1 MSEEIIV
8 QDREELIYLLC
19 EAAEFEH
26 SVMCSYLYAQWTLKR
41 GTDEDVS
48 TAELEAI
55 GRWRRSLAQV
65 ALEEML
71 HLSLVNN
78 LLAAV
83 GAAPHLWRPAFPVR
97 PGHFPADVEMN
108 LAPFGEAALEHFMFI
123 ERPEGIRIADGAG
136 FNHAGHYRRLAR
148 PDMLAPSPQD
158 YATQGHLYHGVLQ
171 GLARLAEQLGE
182 ERVFVGHGQA
192 QVGVEEFGLPGLFKV
207 TDLASAR
214 RAIEE
219 IVLQGEGA
227 PAHRED
233 SHFARFSAIREEL
246 GRLRAARPA
255 FEPARPV
262 VRNPTLDSLGIAR
275 DRIRITE
282 PVTARVIDLANSV
295 YALMIRTLSQV
306 FAPAPL
312 PRELRLALATA
323 TTTQMS
329 IMGRIAATATR
340 LPAGPQLP
348 GLTAAPNFELP
359 GSSGQLVQQCAAR
372 ILGERAAELAAAARR
387 MAAGALAD
395 VADDLDR
402 LARRFE
408 DLHGRF
414 ETGLGEAVD
423 RVARLQVPAAAPP
436 AAAELPGAK
445 AGDYVPDVARGR
457 LPRQHAGRVAA
468 PGNDDGRALRGR
480 RARLPV
486 RRDHLRAPR
495 RRPAGGGPA
504 RKRGAGA
511 RERSLRR
518 PRAHRAVGCGGA
530 ARDVLPLRAVAA
542 QALLRRQPR
551 GRGLRRHRRAG
562 HGPLRA
568 ARRARR
574 DAAGRPPPERPAA
587 AQRQRR
593 DLQRHRTDGA
603 ADAVDAAV
611 PLRRLGEQAVLRRLA
626 RARRL
631 SLRGLIPARPRAR
644 PSQYR
649 GALQASARGVV
660 AAGCRTRA
668 SRA

>member
-108 LAPFGEAALEHFMFI
+108 LAPFGEAALDHFMFI

-275 DRIRITE
+275 DRVRVVE
-282 PVTARVIDLANSV
+282 PVTAQVIDLANSV
-295 YALMIRTLSQV
+295 YALMIRALSQV

-312 PRELRLALATA
+312 PRELRLALATS
-323 TTTQMS
+323 TTMLMS
-329 IMGRIAATATR
+329 VMDRIATTATR
-340 LPAGPQLP
+340 LPVAPQLP

-372 ILGERAAELAAAARR
+372 ILGERAAELAGAARR

-445 AGDYVPDVARGR
+445 AGDYEPDVARTDGITLR
-457 LPRQHAGRVAA
+457 FDARRCIHSRHCVLDAPTVFLANTPGAWLHPEATTVEHCVAVAHDCPSGAITYVRHDGGPQEAA
-468 PGNDDGRALRGR
+468 PAVNVVRVRENGPYAVH
-480 RARLPV
+480 ARIGLSGAE
-486 RRDHLRAPR
+486 DLRATLCR
-495 RRPAGGGPA
+495 CGRSQ
-504 RKRGAGA
+504 RKPYCDGSHA
-511 RERSLRR
+511 
-518 PRAHRAVGCGGA
+518 A
-530 ARDVLPLRAVAA
+530 ARFVATGEPGTIPSEPLAERGGMLQVDPLPN
-542 QALLRRQPR
+542 
-551 GRGLRRHRRAG
+551 
-562 HGPLRA
+562 GPLQLSGNVEICSGT
-568 ARRARR
+568 
-574 DAAGRPPPERPAA
+574 GR
-587 AQRQRR
+587 
-593 DLQRHRTDGA
+593 T
-603 ADAVDAAV
+603 
-611 PLRRLGEQAVLRRLA
+611 VLRTRSTRLCRCGASENKPFCDGSHA
-626 RARRL
+626 RVGFR
-631 SLRGLIPARPRAR
+631 SED
-644 PSQYR
+644 
-649 GALQASARGVV
+649 
-660 AAGCRTRA
+660 
-668 SRA
+668 